1 MRIDNIQPIT
11 TLLQNEVRG
20 AETEDSGFVDI
31 LKKAVQDV
39 NQTQKAADIIAE
51 KFTIGEIDNAH
62 QVTIAAEQAK
72 LALDLTVAI
81 RNKVVDAYKEIMR
94 MQF

>member
-1 MRIDNIQPIT
+1 MRIDFLQPISLHKDSNKAT
-11 TLLQNEVRG
+11 K
-20 AETEDSGFVDI
+20 TEGVGFSEI
-31 LKKAVQDV
+31 LKQALNDV
-39 NQTQKAADIIAE
+39 NQTQKTADLIAE
-51 KFTIGEIDNAH
+51 KFAVGEIENLH
-62 QVTIAAEQAK
+62 EVTIAAEQAK